1 LPADEQLG
9 LTVRNQDEAKSPI
22 KKPSNGFR
30 NSIESTKLEPIEE
43 KVDKGGIISN
53 SITIEQNDAKAKDF
67 FLKLNS
73 INISPDHLN
82 MTIGSRKFKNLANS

>member
-1 LPADEQLG
+1 LN
-9 LTVRNQDEAKSPI
+9 LTVRNQDEAKGPI

-30 NSIESTKLEPIEE
+30 NSIEITKLEPIEE
-43 KVDKGGIISN
+43 KVDKQGIISN
-53 SITIEQNDAKAKDF
+53 SITIERNDVKAEPKEF

-73 INISPDHLN
+73 INVSPDHLN